1 MLFIKVK
8 TTKSQFQNISM
19 RLDLVI
25 TTVLCFIVLWMFPI
39 LSSSVLVLTINS
51 HFSPKMIILN
61 QEIKLPVNTSQWNH
75 FLKW

>member
-1 MLFIKVK
+1 MSFIKVK

-19 RLDLVI
+19 HLDLAI

-39 LSSSVLVLTINS
+39 LSNSVLVLTINS